1 MQSHLEKI
9 PCHELRI
16 RVTASSCYFLYCLD
30 ISGFLDIISE
40 MIGKH
45 WFQHNQKN
53 WTFCEGLLN
62 GIKLDLI
69 DMIGIIEN
77 SLGEMRKEGGL
88 ILQ

>member
-1 MQSHLEKI
+1 
-9 PCHELRI
+9 
-16 RVTASSCYFLYCLD
+16 
-30 ISGFLDIISE
+30 

-53 WTFCEGLLN
+53 WRFCEGLLN

-77 SLGEMRKEGGL
+77 SLGEMRKEGSL

>member
-1 MQSHLEKI
+1 
-9 PCHELRI
+9 
-16 RVTASSCYFLYCLD
+16 
-30 ISGFLDIISE
+30 

-77 SLGEMRKEGGL
+77 SLREMRKEGGL